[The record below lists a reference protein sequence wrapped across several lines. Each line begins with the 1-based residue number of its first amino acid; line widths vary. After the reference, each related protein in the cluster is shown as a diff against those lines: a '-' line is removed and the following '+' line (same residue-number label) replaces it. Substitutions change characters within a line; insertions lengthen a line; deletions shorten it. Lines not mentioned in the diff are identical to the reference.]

1 MSQACTLFLAKNRRI
16 QERCLD
22 IACNNNMQDLINSD
36 SGCALIHFNYLMAIY
51 VWLLEVIS
59 VNYHHYLNM
68 FEPVVSSFYVVGCNH
83 RLVFPSVTR
92 PELHS
97 D

>member
-22 IACNNNMQDLINSD
+22 IACNNNMQDLNKLRLCLD
-36 SGCALIHFNYLMAIY
+36 TFQLPTAIY

>member
-1 MSQACTLFLAKNRRI
+1 M
-16 QERCLD
+16 D

-68 FEPVVSSFYVVGCNH
+68 FEPVVSSFYVMDCNH